1 MKLEPA
7 IAVVLVFCGTTTA
20 TAQLPSRVELGVRTC
35 TAGDAARVE
44 ELVRVELAAD
54 GIGDVGPITGET
66 EAPALARIA
75 VEPTGCEDAP
85 GVYRIAIDDVATRK
99 RVERDVSMADLEDDA
114 RPRALALAIA
124 ELLRASWAELAYA
137 EPPAAIPRRVLE
149 AVRLRVP
156 VPEDARELTIPPA
169 VSAADPPVAGPAGA
183 PRYLVD
189 AGALVRSFPGARSAL
204 LGGRLAASIAIVPRL
219 RLEVGGEGG
228 AGQSLDRLGKVDLWY
243 AASGSMC
250 RSIRWSSWR
259 ACAGCSA
266 TAPPRAPPTIPR
278 PSPAKAARRSC
289 SWRHRSRSISS
300 SSILCTSSSASKSAP
315 PPSASTRSQTAARS
329 PASAGRC
336 SPRASASP
344 WLPSGLIRA
353 QRASAARLACRLE
366 LAPSSRS
373 IARAQA
379 VGRPRF
385 TRM

>member
-35 TAGDAARVE
+35 AAGDAARVE

-75 VEPTGCEDAP
+75 VEPAGCEDAP

-243 AASGSMC
+243 AGGALGLGLDVPFDPLVFVASVRGVLGYGATSG
-250 RSIRWSSWR
+250 
-259 ACAGCSA
+259 AAYDPTTVAGEGG
-266 TAPPRAPPTIPR
+266 
-278 PSPAKAARRSC
+278 AA
-289 SWRHRSRSISS
+289 IV
-300 SSILCTSSSASKSAP
+300 LVAAS
-315 PPSASTRSQTAARS
+315 
-329 PASAGRC
+329 
-336 SPRASASP
+336 
-344 WLPSGLIRA
+344 
-353 QRASAARLACRLE
+353 LAIYLE
-366 LAPSSRS
+366 LVGPLHFVFGVEVGAAALSVDAIADGRAIAGIRGPMLAASLGLALAP
-373 IARAQA
+373 
-379 VGRPRF
+379 
-385 TRM
+385 